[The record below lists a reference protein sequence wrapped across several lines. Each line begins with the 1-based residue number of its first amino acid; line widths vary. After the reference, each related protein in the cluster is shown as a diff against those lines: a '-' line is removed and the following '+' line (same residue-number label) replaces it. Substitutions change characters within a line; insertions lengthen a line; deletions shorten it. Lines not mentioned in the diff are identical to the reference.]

1 MDKKR
6 KASVRRYVILTIL
19 VLLVIG
25 LAVLPSLSGSGEEEN
40 KASILSAE
48 AKAGS
53 VSRSLLGGGP
63 LEGGEAVEVKIP
75 EGVKLRELLVSG
87 GDYVRKG
94 DKIAAVDKVSVMTAV
109 TEIQDSMQSIL
120 KDMQQL
126 SWKITP
132 GAVTVSEDN
141 KLLVDGRE
149 IPEERLGD
157 YAKYFQ
163 LAAQHREY
171 ETLLAELFPIYQAGA
186 IVAPADGMVSELDK
200 NMIEKL
206 AANGGEYELI
216 PLALHTPN
224 DDGTTTAD
232 DGLEHYGTVGK
243 ITEIDGESWKLELNP
258 IPKLI
263 EDFANPSVSLDGLIS
278 LPAPYPASAV
288 MVYSHDEET
297 DTWSWTAGTAEVG
310 DILLFVDAWVIK
322 IGHEDPAAPD
332 GGETP
337 TPPGGNG
344 SFPGLPGGAGAS
356 LEGLLGGASA
366 SLDLSALMG
375 AAGGLN
381 FGGFGGFNQQQG
393 ETLYPTEGKTLCKL
407 IPLETMSLS
416 IALDEQD
423 IALVSPGMN
432 ASLTLDALPGE
443 TFSAVITGVS
453 KFGTNNGGSSKFA
466 VTLELPY
473 AEGMLPGMNA
483 AVTIPMEELSDVLTL
498 PVEALTEI
506 GSRTVVY
513 TGYDVKKETL
523 LNPVP
528 VTTGLSDGMTA
539 QILSGIEEGTTV
551 WYSYYDKVEIS
562 NAVEPRT
569 PFG

>member
-40 KASILSAE
+40 KASILSVE

-75 EGVKLRELLVSG
+75 EGVKLRELLISG
-87 GDYVRKG
+87 GDYVQKG

-149 IPEERLGD
+149 IPKERLGD

-216 PLALHTPN
+216 PLALHIPN
-224 DDGTTTAD
+224 DDGTTTDD
-232 DGLEHYGTVGK
+232 DGNEYFGTVGK
-243 ITEIDGESWKLELNP
+243 IQAIEGTIWKMYVNLMPQPVTDFSAPAVSTEGLTSTP
-258 IPKLI
+258 IP
-263 EDFANPSVSLDGLIS
+263 FPVSSVMI
-278 LPAPYPASAV
+278 
-288 MVYSHDEET
+288 YSHDEEA

-322 IGHEDPAAPD
+322 IGHEDAAAPD

-337 TPPGGNG
+337 TPPGGN
-344 SFPGLPGGAGAS
+344 SSLPGLPDGAGAS

-366 SLDLSALMG
+366 DLDLSALMG
-375 AAGGLN
+375 AAGGFN
-381 FGGFGGFNQQQG
+381 FGGFGGFGQQQ
-393 ETLYPTEGKTLCKL
+393 EESLYPTEGKTLCKL
-407 IPLETMSLS
+407 IPLENMSLS

-423 IALVSPGMN
+423 IALVTPGMD

-443 TFSAVITGVS
+443 TFSAVITDVS

-528 VTTGLSDGMTA
+528 VTTGLSDGMTV